1 MELLILTPAGEYYRG
16 EADRVSLPGIEGRF
30 TVLPGHAALMT
41 AMEAGEVRYQSA
53 GNEVAVAVKS
63 GFVEINRNR
72 VSVCAEL

>member
-1 MELLILTPAGEYYRG
+1 MELIILTPAGEYYRG
-16 EADRVSLPGIEGRF
+16 GADRVSLPGVAGRF

-41 AMEAGEVRYQSA
+41 ALEAGEIRYMAA
-53 GNEVAVAVKS
+53 GAEAVVAVKS